1 MVGLARSGGHRAWR
15 VGDRVRFRYGTKQV
29 VGTITALVGPIAA
42 GRRMLYRIEFTDGFG
57 GFGLATELT
66 EDQFDRA

>member
-1 MVGLARSGGHRAWR
+1 
-15 VGDRVRFRYGTKQV
+15 
-29 VGTITALVGPIAA
+29 
-42 GRRMLYRIEFTDGFG
+42 MLYRIEFTDGFG